1 MPHRCHQRA
10 ARPGTATHVFAL
22 RPLTLALH
30 LALLGSVV
38 SLASWSPLAAAEGSV
53 AATAERSYDI
63 PAGPLASALTRFSR
77 EAGVYLVGAGS
88 LAEGVTSPGL
98 RGSYSVTDGLAALLA
113 GTGLVAV
120 QQAGGSYGL
129 QMAQA
134 EEAFRLAPIL
144 VNNQATAEDSSG
156 SVVAQELWVGGKV
169 ATSILNTPASVSV
182 VTQKE
187 VEQRS
192 ASTTE
197 EILQYTPG
205 VITDYYGTDDRNDY
219 FQIRGFQA
227 TTYRDGLTL
236 GSMRGV
242 REEPFAYESIEVLRG
257 ANSTLFGPADPGGSV
272 NFVTKQPRFSKFGQV
287 YATYGSFDH
296 METGLD
302 TGDANE
308 EQTLAYRF
316 TGKFQDSDREYDHSQ
331 DDNNFVMGGLTWA
344 PTAYTSATLVVDHLR
359 QDNTPNS
366 GGYPM
371 DREYDR
377 DEFFGEPSYNFHD
390 VERTNVS
397 ANFSHDFDNGFTLRS
412 NMRHSDLSDEYG
424 YAYISDSAGHVGTV
438 VDRGY
443 LGVDSEAEQF
453 NGNVMLQYDAR
464 FENID
469 SSSIVGVE
477 YLDASAENVSVY
489 GLSSLGDIG
498 PINTANPVYSGV
510 SSPKVYQDKDQDS
523 TIKSVFLQQNLSF
536 YERFIV
542 TAGVRNDS
550 MDVSEDD
557 HLAGRKTSDSFSE
570 NSFRGALTY
579 IVSDEVSTY
588 VSMVESVS
596 PPEVGVTP
604 ERGTQYEVGVKY
616 SPLEMNAL
624 FSAAIYELT
633 QEDVATAVAQSN
645 GLIDQQTVGEQR
657 VRGLDLEAKAEL
669 TENLSLVGGY
679 SYMDTEVLR
688 GALQS
693 WSPTKLAY
701 EAVSIKGN
709 EMVSAPKHSA
719 SLWSYYSV
727 PGTDVSVGLG
737 ARYVGA
743 YYFGDFNNTGKSD
756 ATTLFD
762 AAFNYQIVKGT
773 DLAVNV
779 SNLFDEQHVVGRG
792 SANYYN
798 PGREITAKVSYNW

>member
-1 MPHRCHQRA
+1 MSHRCYQRA
-10 ARPGTATHVFAL
+10 TRPGVAAHVFAL

-30 LALLGSVV
+30 LALLGGAV
-38 SLASWSPLAAAEGSV
+38 SLASWSPAAMAEDNV
-53 AATAERSYDI
+53 AVAAERSYDI
-63 PAGPLASALTRFSR
+63 PAGPLASALTRFSH
-77 EAGVYLVGAGS
+77 EAGIYLAGAGS
-88 LAEGVTSPGL
+88 LADGLNSPGL
-98 RGSYSVTDGLAALLA
+98 QGRYTVAQGLAALLS
-113 GTGLVAV
+113 GTGLEAV
-120 QQAGGSYGL
+120 EQADGSYGL
-129 QMAQA
+129 QSVPSS
-134 EEAFRLAPIL
+134 EKYRLAPIII
-144 VNNQATAEDSSG
+144 NSQAAAQDLSS

-182 VTQKE
+182 VTEKE
-187 VEQRS
+187 IEQRS

-197 EILQYTPG
+197 ELLQYTPG

-242 REEPFAYESIEVLRG
+242 REEPFAYERIEILRG

-287 YATYGSFDH
+287 YATYGSFNH

-316 TGKFQDSDREYDHSQ
+316 TGKFQDSDREYEHSQ
-331 DDNNFVMGGLTWA
+331 DDNNFLMGGLTWA
-344 PTAYTSATLVVDHLR
+344 PTAFTSATLVVDHLR

-371 DREYDR
+371 DKEYDR

-397 ANFSHDFDNGFTLRS
+397 ANFSHDFDNGFILRS
-412 NMRHSDLSDEYG
+412 NLRHSDLSDDYG
-424 YAYISDSAGHVGTV
+424 YVYISDAAGHSGTV

-443 LGVDSEAEQF
+443 LGVYSEAEQF

-464 FENID
+464 FENVD
-469 SSSIVGVE
+469 SSSVVGVE
-477 YLDASAENVSVY
+477 YLDSSAENVSVY
-489 GLSSLGDIG
+489 GSADAIDV
-498 PINTANPVYSGV
+498 ANPVYRGV
-510 SSPKVYQDKDQDS
+510 SPAIVYEDKDRNN

-550 MDVSEDD
+550 MDVSETD
-557 HLAGRKTSDSFSE
+557 HLAGTKTSDRFSE
-570 NSFRGALTY
+570 NSLRGALTY
-579 IVSDEVSTY
+579 IVNDEVSTY
-588 VSMVESVS
+588 VSVVESVA

-604 ERGTQYEVGVKY
+604 ERGIQYEVGVKY
-616 SPLEMNAL
+616 SPLQINAL
-624 FSAAIYELT
+624 FSAALYELT
-633 QEDVATAVAQSN
+633 QEDVATAVVQSN
-645 GLIDQQTVGEQR
+645 GIIDQQTVGEQR

-669 TENLSLVGGY
+669 TENLSLIAGY
-679 SYMDTEVLR
+679 SYMDTEVLK
-688 GALQS
+688 GGLQVWNGS
-693 WSPTKLAY
+693 AY
-701 EAVSIKGN
+701 EFASIKGN
-709 EMVSAPKHSA
+709 ELVSTPKHSG
-719 SLWSYYSV
+719 SLWTYYSV

-737 ARYVGA
+737 ARYVGS
-743 YYFGDFNNTGKSD
+743 YFFNDLNSTGKSD
-756 ATTLFD
+756 GTTLFD
-762 AAFNYQIVKGT
+762 TVFKYQIVKGT
-773 DLAVNV
+773 DLAINV

>member
-1 MPHRCHQRA
+1 MSHRCHQRA
-10 ARPGTATHVFAL
+10 ARSGVAAHVFAL

-30 LALLGSVV
+30 LALLGSAV
-38 SLASWSPLAAAEGSV
+38 SLASWSPLAMAEGS
-53 AATAERSYDI
+53 AATASVRSYDI
-63 PAGPLASALTRFSR
+63 PAGPLASALTRFSH

-98 RGSYSVTDGLAALLA
+98 QGSYTVSAGLALLLA
-113 GTGLVAV
+113 GTGLEAI
-120 QQAGGSYGL
+120 QQGDGSYGL
-129 QMAQA
+129 QPAPNG
-134 EEAFRLAPIL
+134 EAFRLSPVI
-144 VNNQATAEDSSG
+144 VNSQAAAEDTSS

-242 REEPFAYESIEVLRG
+242 REEPFAYERVEVLRG

-272 NFVTKQPRFSKFGQV
+272 NFVTKQPRLSKFGQV
-287 YATYGSFDH
+287 YATYGSFNH
-296 METGLD
+296 MESGLD

-331 DDNNFVMGGLTWA
+331 DDNNFLMGGLTWA

-424 YAYISDSAGHVGTV
+424 YVYISDAAGHTGNV
-438 VDRGY
+438 VNRGY
-443 LGVDSEAEQF
+443 LGSDSEAEQF
-453 NGNVMLQYDAR
+453 NGNVILQYDAR

-477 YLDASAENVSVY
+477 YLDASAQNVSVY
-489 GLSSLGDIG
+489 GDAD
-498 PINTANPVYSGV
+498 PIDVTNPIYRGV
-510 SSPKVYQDKDQDS
+510 SPAIVYEDKDRDN
-523 TIKSVFLQQNLSF
+523 TTKSVFLQQNLSF

-542 TAGVRNDS
+542 TVGMRHDS
-550 MDVSEDD
+550 MDVSETD
-557 HLAGRKTSDSFSE
+557 HLAGAKTSDSFSE

-579 IVSDEVSTY
+579 IVNDEVSTY
-588 VSMVESVS
+588 VSMVESVA

-604 ERGTQYEVGVKY
+604 ERGKQYEVGVKY
-616 SPLEMNAL
+616 SPLAMNAL

-633 QEDVATAVAQSN
+633 QEDVATAVVQSN
-645 GLIDQQTVGEQR
+645 GLIEQQTVGEQR
-657 VRGLDLEAKAEL
+657 VRGLDLETKAEL
-669 TENLSLVGGY
+669 TENLSLIGGY

-693 WSPTKLAY
+693 WTGAGY

-762 AAFNYQIVKGT
+762 AAFNYQIAKGT
-773 DLAVNV
+773 DLALNV